1 MLTFAINTAYIILGL
16 ALVLTFLRLAR
27 GPSLPDRV
35 VALELIA
42 LLTVGIIAVHTVDS
56 GVPAFLDV
64 AIVLALT
71 SFLAAIGF
79 ARYIEKGGPRDD

>member
-1 MLTFAINTAYIILGL
+1 MLTFAINTAYVILGL
-16 ALVLTFLRLAR
+16 ALVLSFVRLAR

-35 VALELIA
+35 VALELVA
-42 LLTVGIIAVHTVDS
+42 LLTVGIIAVHTVAS
-56 GVPAFLDV
+56 GVSAFLDV

-79 ARYIEKGGPRDD
+79 ARYIEKGGPRDE

>member
-1 MLTFAINTAYIILGL
+1 MLNFAINAAYVILGI
-16 ALVLTFLRLAR
+16 ALVLTFVRLMR

-35 VALELIA
+35 IALELVA
-42 LLTVGIIAVHTVDS
+42 LLTVGVIAVYTVAT

-79 ARYIEKGGPRDD
+79 ARYIEKGGPRDE